1 MNTQAVL
8 EHLNSLNVRL
18 TFFFYIYFLALKM
31 WVKQR
36 LKTKQHVFI
45 RLFKDDF

>member
-18 TFFFYIYFLALKM
+18 TFFYIYFLALKM

-36 LKTKQHVFI
+36 LKNKTT
-45 RLFKDDF
+45 RLYTII